1 MPPIHALLFPLSI
14 FYSTLL
20 AVLFSVAYVGSLYVA
35 KIARLRFGG
44 THDIRSSVQPG
55 SRDDPAI
62 IRDRL
67 TAATMS
73 TVFSCSIVYV
83 LVTQSTAP
91 SPQFDRWLAMTLTIL
106 GVRGSG
112 STLAYFQTPVLF
124 LGPVFASYLGSALP
138 FQRNYSLDHNF
149 YKVFWSWIGF
159 RNYLWGPLT
168 EEIVFRACVLS
179 VYAMGG
185 ASRVK
190 MIVFAPL
197 VFGLAHVHHAWDV
210 YNRLGRTRAAIRH
223 ATLSALFQTAY
234 TTLFGA
240 HTSFLFLRTSSLGP
254 PLTAHI
260 FCNIMGVPQIGA
272 ELRRF
277 PAHKTSIIAVYII
290 GIVLFLGTLRPWT
303 AVKDSLYWH
312 APEDFWRLA
321 MHS

>member
-1 MPPIHALLFPLSI
+1 
-14 FYSTLL
+14 
-20 AVLFSVAYVGSLYVA
+20 
-35 KIARLRFGG
+35 
-44 THDIRSSVQPG
+44 
-55 SRDDPAI
+55 
-62 IRDRL
+62 
-67 TAATMS
+67 MS

-83 LVTQSTAP
+83 LVTQLTAP

-112 STLAYFQTPVLF
+112 ITLSYFQTPVLF
-124 LGPVFASYLGSALP
+124 LGQLFASYLGILK
-138 FQRNYSLDHNF
+138 LDRIQ
-149 YKVFWSWIGF
+149 KLSM
-159 RNYLWGPLT
+159 

-197 VFGLAHVHHAWDV
+197 VFGLAHVHHAWDM
-210 YNRLGRTRAAIRH
+210 YNRLGRTRAAILH
-223 ATLSALFQTAY
+223 ATLLALFQTAY

-240 HTSFLFLRTSSLGP
+240 HTSFLFLRTSSPLAGP
-254 PLTAHI
+254 PFTAHI

-277 PAHKTSIIAVYII
+277 PAHKTSIIMI
-290 GIVLFLGTLRPWT
+290 GIVLFFSILRAWT
-303 AVKDSLYWH
+303 AVKDILYWH
-312 APEDFWRLA
+312 APEHFWRVA